1 MTTEPDVNAE
11 SAVTPESAV
20 TTESAA
26 PVLLTPLQARVV
38 SVLYEKE
45 HTVPDTYPL
54 SINALMSGCNQKTS
68 RDPVMTISESD
79 VQQTLDELRRRSWVI
94 ESSGGRVMRYSH
106 NLKRMLGVPAESV
119 ALLVTLMLRGPQ
131 TPGELRI
138 NCDRL
143 QRFSDLSAM
152 QGFLDEL
159 ATRPQGPMAVLLP
172 RQPGARE
179 SRWMHLLSGPPDEAL
194 LHPAPGARGMGGAP
208 AGGSAAAQADEI
220 EALTQ
225 RVEQLE
231 TELARTAESLR
242 QLRGELGLAP

>member
-1 MTTEPDVNAE
+1 
-11 SAVTPESAV
+11 
-20 TTESAA
+20 
-26 PVLLTPLQARVV
+26 
-38 SVLYEKE
+38 
-45 HTVPDTYPL
+45 
-54 SINALMSGCNQKTS
+54 
-68 RDPVMTISESD
+68 
-79 VQQTLDELRRRSWVI
+79 
-94 ESSGGRVMRYSH
+94 
-106 NLKRMLGVPAESV
+106 
-119 ALLVTLMLRGPQ
+119 
-131 TPGELRI
+131 
-138 NCDRL
+138 CDRL

-208 AGGSAAAQADEI
+208 AGSSAAAQADEI

-231 TELARTAESLR
+231 TELARTADSLR